1 MHTVN
6 ADIGW
11 AITSMKEYG
20 HKVRRR
26 GWQDKRKFLWFK
38 SPVKIQ
44 AEWCK
49 DPMLKDLAEAAGG
62 CIDGLG
68 TICVYLTVESVP
80 TILTGWLPTLEDLLA
95 DDWEEVAS

>member
-26 GWQDKRKFLWFK
+26 GWRDNEFLWYK
-38 SPVKIQ
+38 PPVKIQ
-44 AEWCK
+44 ADWCK
-49 DPMLKDLAEAAGG
+49 DPKLKKLAEGNGG
-62 CIDGLG
+62 TIEGLG
-68 TICVYLTVESVP
+68 TICMYLEVDGVP
-80 TILTGWLPTLEDLLA
+80 TILTGWHPTPCDLLA
-95 DDWEEVAS
+95 EDWEEVGE

>member
-1 MHTVN
+1 MGTL
-6 ADIGW
+6 DIGW
-11 AITSMKEYG
+11 AIRGLKSGK
-20 HKVRRR
+20 KVRRR
-26 GWQDKRKFLWFK
+26 GWRDKRKFLWYK
-38 SPVKIQ
+38 PPVKIQ

-49 DPMLKDLAEAAGG
+49 DPTLKDLAGAAGG

-95 DDWEEVAS
+95 DDWEEVEE